1 MRLIQTSS
9 RKWTQPRRSTLSL
22 GCDWVRTAFLRSVRC
37 RVQTIAI
44 GSQGIHYQFIWR
56 SILCLVLMH
65 GIAVSANLD
74 VSSSGS
80 TSAGATVA
88 AVNARQLLE
97 QAPQTEYA
105 LNALKVELGPRR
117 DKLISM
123 QRDLKAH
130 LEQFKHT
137 SENLTDADRDAAH
150 EALNAETQAF
160 QRRAQEFQDDAN
172 SKRDRELDKVRKF
185 ITHEIESYAAN
196 NGYKAIAQYEGPV
209 PHGELDL
216 TKKIRAILLEKPKQL
231 PASEAPE
238 PN

>member
-1 MRLIQTSS
+1 MNINQVFSS
-9 RKWTQPRRSTLSL
+9 EFARPRSSTLSL
-22 GCDWVRTAFLRSVRC
+22 GCIPVRTGGFYCKV
-37 RVQTIAI
+37 V
-44 GSQGIHYQFIWR
+44 WR
-56 SILCLVLMH
+56 SALWLVFANAL
-65 GIAVSANLD
+65 AVPANSDSAA
-74 VSSSGS
+74 
-80 TSAGATVA
+80 AGVA

-137 SENLTDADRDAAH
+137 SQSLTAADRDAAH
-150 EALNAETQAF
+150 EALDAETQTF
-160 QRRAQEFQDDAN
+160 HRTAQEFQADAV
-172 SKRDRELDKVRKF
+172 SKRDQELGKVRKF
-185 ITHEIESYAAN
+185 ITHEIELYAAN
-196 NGYKAIAQYEGPV
+196 NGFKTIAQYEGEV

-216 TKKIRAILLEKPKQL
+216 TKKIHVILLEKPRQL
-231 PASEAPE
+231 PAGEASE

>member
-1 MRLIQTSS
+1 MF
-9 RKWTQPRRSTLSL
+9 WTKQLRWMPARPRVAQPRRY
-22 GCDWVRTAFLRSVRC
+22 CIPVRTAVLRF
-37 RVQTIAI
+37 VQSRDQHGVCKILWCPA
-44 GSQGIHYQFIWR
+44 
-56 SILCLVLMH
+56 LCLVFMNAL
-65 GIAVSANLD
+65 AVPANSD
-74 VSSSGS
+74 VSPAESGS
-80 TSAGATVA
+80 AATKVV

-105 LNALKVELGPRR
+105 MNALKVEFGPRR

-130 LEQFKHT
+130 LEQFKRT
-137 SENLTDADRDAAH
+137 NQGLTDADRSTVH
-150 EALNAETQAF
+150 EALDSETQTF
-160 QRRAQEFQDDAN
+160 QRAAQEFQDDAS

-196 NGYKAIAQYEGPV
+196 NGYKTIAQYEGEV

-216 TKKIRAILLEKPKQL
+216 TKKIHTILLEKPRQL
-231 PASEAPE
+231 PAGEGSK